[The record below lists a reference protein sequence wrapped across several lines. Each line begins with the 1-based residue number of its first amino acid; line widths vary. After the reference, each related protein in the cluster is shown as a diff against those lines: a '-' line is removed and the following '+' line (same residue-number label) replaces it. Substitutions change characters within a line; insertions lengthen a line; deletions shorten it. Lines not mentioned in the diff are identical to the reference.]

1 MKVFLDTNVL
11 ASAAATRGL
20 CADVLREVFAS
31 HELFISDQVLAELRR
46 VLRLKFGVNQD
57 LIDDFIWLLEQDS
70 VPAQP
75 AQLPRIQLKD
85 RDDLAIVGAAITAG
99 VEVLV
104 TGDKEL
110 LELGCIT
117 NLEILSPRQ
126 FWERLK
132 AQQQHGA
139 GRSEP
144 RRSR

>member
-31 HELFISDQVLAELRR
+31 HELFISDQVIAELRR
-46 VLRLKFGVNQD
+46 ALRLKFGVAQD
-57 LIDDFIWLLEQDS
+57 LIDDFISLLEQDS
-70 VPAQP
+70 ISAQP
-75 AQLPRIQLKD
+75 TQLPRIELKD
-85 RDDLAIVGAAITAG
+85 RDDLAIVGAAISAG

-104 TGDKEL
+104 TGDNDL
-110 LELGCIT
+110 LDLGRIA

-132 AQQQHGA
+132 AKQQRGA